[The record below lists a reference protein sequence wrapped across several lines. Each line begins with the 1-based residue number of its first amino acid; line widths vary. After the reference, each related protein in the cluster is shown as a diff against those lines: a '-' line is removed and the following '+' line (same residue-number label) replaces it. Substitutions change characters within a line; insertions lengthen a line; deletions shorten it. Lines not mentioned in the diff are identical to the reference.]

1 MKKTLAI
8 MALLIGLHLNAGLVN
23 AIAIS
28 VNDNPITLE
37 DIDKKMIQM
46 NATKD
51 SAISAL
57 IDESLYQQSL
67 EKYNINVDNFD
78 IDNYIEKIAKNN
90 KMSSLEFKNAV
101 KQQEDYDGFIE
112 KIKLQLKHQK
122 LISAISA
129 NNLIIAN
136 EEDLKIYY
144 SNNISQFK
152 IAKKI
157 DAIHYTSK
165 DKNLLEQLKI
175 NPLLLDTNLN
185 VKNEVFDIDTVSP
198 QMKYILSQT
207 NEKKFSSIFLENQT
221 YNMVFVSKKDDIKEI
236 PFETIKDGIF
246 NTIMTQREN
255 EYLKNYFE
263 KLKVTAEIKFIK

>member
-1 MKKTLAI
+1 MKKILALT
-8 MALLIGLHLNAGLVN
+8 ALLISLHLNAGLVN

-28 VNDNPITLE
+28 VNDYPITLE
-37 DIDKKMIQM
+37 DIDNKMTQM
-46 NATKD
+46 KVTKE
-51 SAISAL
+51 SAITAL

-78 IDNYIEKIAKNN
+78 VDNYIEKIAKNN
-90 KMSSLEFKNAV
+90 KMSSFEFKNAV

-112 KIKLQLKHQK
+112 KIKLQLRHQK

-144 SNNISQFK
+144 NNNISQFK

-185 VKNEVFDIDTVSP
+185 VKNETFDIDAVSP
-198 QMKYILSQT
+198 QMRYILSQT
-207 NEKKFSSIFLENQT
+207 NEKKFSSIFPENQT

-236 PFETIKDGIF
+236 PFESVKDSIF

-263 KLKVTAEIKFIK
+263 KLKITADIKFLK

>member
-1 MKKTLAI
+1 MKKILAL
-8 MALLIGLHLNAGLVN
+8 MVFFIGSHLNAGLVN

-28 VNDNPITLE
+28 VNDYPITLE
-37 DIDKKMIQM
+37 DIDNKMTQM
-46 NATKD
+46 KVTKENAIAT
-51 SAISAL
+51 L
-57 IDESLYQQSL
+57 IDELLYQQSL

-78 IDNYIEKIAKNN
+78 VDNYIEKIAKNN
-90 KMSSLEFKNAV
+90 KMSSFEFKNAI
-101 KQQEDYDGFIE
+101 KQQEDYDGFLE
-112 KIKLQLKHQK
+112 KIRLQLRHQK

-144 SNNISQFK
+144 NNNISQFK

-175 NPLLLDTNLN
+175 NPLLVDVNLN
-185 VKNEVFDIDTVSP
+185 VKNETFDVDAVSP
-198 QMKYILSQT
+198 QMRYILSQT
-207 NEKKFSSIFLENQT
+207 NEKKFSSIFPENQT

-236 PFETIKDGIF
+236 PFENVKDDIF

-263 KLKVTAEIKFIK
+263 KLKITAEIKFIK